1 MTFKITIEVDGQ
13 SEEQLAPLV
22 AKALQRLPPAHQA
35 PAAPPLLPADST
47 AAQNALL
54 LQQRVV
60 QLAKENRLLA
70 AQLARQNALTID
82 SRQGAMQPSLARP
95 PALPA
100 RHRSSKQIHKRL
112 QMAQLKNK
120 VIALS
125 AQLWRSLVWCA
136 FGNERLLLFLLLCAA
151 VTTPLLLAPLVT
163 NRLWPA
169 PEFVESSGTPPGDAA
184 EDTAVEENPKPTDH
198 QQTTTPPSPAA
209 SKAGS
214 HPPPPPAFAQ

>member
-1 MTFKITIEVDGQ
+1 MTLKITIEVDGQ

-22 AKALQRLPPAHQA
+22 AKALKHLPPTHQVPA
-35 PAAPPLLPADST
+35 PPPLLPADRA

-60 QLAKENRLLA
+60 QLAQENRLLT

-82 SRQGAMQPSLARP
+82 SSAGATQPSPTSP

-100 RHRSSKQIHKRL
+100 RRRPSGRF
-112 QMAQLKNK
+112 QMTQLKNRA
-120 VIALS
+120 IALS

-151 VTTPLLLAPLVT
+151 VTTPLVLAPVIT

-184 EDTAVEENPKPTDH
+184 EAPDPTTENQP
-198 QQTTTPPSPAA
+198 TTTPPSPAT

>member
-60 QLAKENRLLA
+60 QLAQENRLLA

-82 SRQGAMQPSLARP
+82 SRQGAMQPSPARP

-100 RHRSSKQIHKRL
+100 RRASERL
-112 QMAQLKNK
+112 PIAQLQRR
-120 VIALS
+120 ATSRS
-125 AQLWRSLVWCA
+125 AQLWRALVWCT

-151 VTTPLLLAPLVT
+151 VTTPLVLAPVIT
-163 NRLWPA
+163 NRLWPT

-184 EDTAVEENPKPTDH
+184 EEPAPTTED
-198 QQTTTPPSPAA
+198 QPTTTPPGPAT